1 MYLQNGTTLSE
12 DIAEL
17 TVSTTDIGN
26 AAEQAVA
33 EELVR
38 QGYEILG
45 RNWKT
50 KWCEVDIIARKDKVV
65 WFIEVK
71 YRSSTKFGDG
81 LEYIGPQKLRHLQIA
96 ADLWVNQ
103 HSYSGEYTLGA
114 VSMSGSGGIS
124 ELIELYE

>member
-1 MYLQNGTTLSE
+1 MQNGTTLSE